1 MMLWSAG
8 PPAPNPRRVTIFA
21 AEKGIALPTTDLAIF
36 KREHKAPEFVAKNPR
51 GQVPAL
57 ELDDGTVIAESISI
71 CRYLDAL
78 HPDPPL
84 FGAKGEQG
92 ALDRALVDVAL
103 RRVETVLGT
112 PLSLAWVYDHPY
124 TAAVF
129 GSEHKAFGASN
140 RPRVVDALAWFD
152 GHIGAFVAGEAF
164 TIADIA
170 LWCAIDFGHFAGLV
184 DLTPHHRLTEWFTRV
199 SARPSVI
206 ATGGAVASPVAAA

>member
-1 MMLWSAG
+1 MMLWSAA

-21 AEKGIALPTTDLAIF
+21 AEKGIDLPATELSVFTG
-36 KREHKAPEFVAKNPR
+36 EHKVPAFLAKNPR

-57 ELDDGTVIAESISI
+57 ELDDGTVIAESVSI

-84 FGAKGEQG
+84 FGQG

-103 RRVETVLGT
+103 RRVELVLGT
-112 PLSLAWVYDHPY
+112 PLALAWVHDHDL

-129 GSEHKAFGASN
+129 GSEHRAFGASN
-140 RPRVVDALAWFD
+140 RPKVAAALAWFD
-152 GHIGAFVAGEAF
+152 AHMATFIAGEAF

-170 LWCAIDFGHFAGLV
+170 LWCSLDFGRWTGIV
-184 DLTPHHRLTEWFTRV
+184 DLAPHARIVDWFDRV
-199 SARPSVI
+199 SARPSI
-206 ATGGAVASPVAAA
+206 AATGGVTTPR

>member
-21 AEKGIALPTTDLAIF
+21 AEKGIALPATNLAVF
-36 KREHKAPEFVAKNPR
+36 KREHKSPEFVAKNPR

-57 ELDDGTVIAESISI
+57 ELDDGTIIAESISI

-84 FGAKGEQG
+84 FGLG

-112 PLSLAWVYDHPY
+112 PLSLAWVYDHPL

-140 RPRVVDALAWFD
+140 RPKVAEALAWFD
-152 GHIGAFVAGEAF
+152 RHIGVFVAGEAF

-170 LWCAIDFGHFAGLV
+170 LWCAIDFGHFAEIV
-184 DLTPHHRLTEWFTRV
+184 DLAPHPRLTAWFATV
-199 SARPSVI
+199 SARPSVV
-206 ATGGAVASPVAAA
+206 ATGGATGPR

>member
-1 MMLWSAG
+1 MMLWTAA
-8 PPAPNPRRVTIFA
+8 PPAPNPRRVTLFA
-21 AEKGIALPTTDLAIF
+21 AEKGLTLPATHLDVFRGA
-36 KREHKAPEFVAKNPR
+36 HKAPDYLAKNPR

-84 FGAKGEQG
+84 FGTG

-103 RRVETVLGT
+103 RRVETILGT
-112 PLSLAWVYDHPY
+112 PLALAWVHDHPL

-129 GSEHKAFGASN
+129 GSEFKAFGASN
-140 RPRVVDALAWFD
+140 RPKVASALAWFD
-152 GHIGAFVAGEAF
+152 AQPGPFAAGAVF

-170 LWCAIDFGHFAGLV
+170 LWCSIDFGRWAGIV
-184 DLTPHHRLTEWFTRV
+184 DLAATPRLRDWFDRV
-199 SARPSVI
+199 SARPSVA
-206 ATGGAVASPVAAA
+206 ATGGVTPLA